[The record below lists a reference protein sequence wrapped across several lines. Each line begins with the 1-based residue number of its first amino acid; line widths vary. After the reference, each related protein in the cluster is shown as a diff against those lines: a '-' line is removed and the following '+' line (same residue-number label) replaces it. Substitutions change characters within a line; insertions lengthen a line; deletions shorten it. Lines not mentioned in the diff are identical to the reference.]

1 MDEGTSPRTETPTP
15 GPIGL
20 DAPSGGGTTAG
31 IADRIVGFA
40 QRQRGSR
47 VGNGECFTLADRAL
61 STAGARSASDYGEV
75 TPNTD
80 YVWGTVVSLSDLQP
94 GDVIQ
99 MRDYRYDREVVVDN
113 PDGSGSNN
121 EDFQERPHHTV
132 IVESVQGNGAATVLE
147 QNAPRGSAVRRTTLY
162 FSNSTTTSGHR
173 TTTVRVQGTL
183 WFYRPQA
190 R

>member
-1 MDEGTSPRTETPTP
+1 
-15 GPIGL
+15 
-20 DAPSGGGTTAG
+20 
-31 IADRIVGFA
+31 
-40 QRQRGSR
+40 
-47 VGNGECFTLADRAL
+47 
-61 STAGARSASDYGEV
+61 
-75 TPNTD
+75 
-80 YVWGTVVSLSDLQP
+80 
-94 GDVIQ
+94 